1 MISINL
7 SFKFTQQNIIFV
19 LLVSSCLIMTCVQS
33 AFKPREEKTKCP
45 AVKAL
50 RNFDLEKLMGS
61 WYVVQ
66 YYASSEE
73 DLSYK
78 CMRLDFSMSTSPLS
92 DNMHVYLNFSYIFSD
107 DPDKERL
114 LGNITWIIPDNSHPA
129 HWIHMEDI
137 YEGVYNTYVLD
148 SDYSSWSLLLHCA
161 EKTGS
166 PRYLSSFIMS
176 RMAKLPNNVVSFLRE
191 KLPRYEIDLEYMF
204 NMSQHHCS
212 SPQNEL
218 HYATSAHV
226 NNKKHGSRRHPLK
239 HVHH

>member
-1 MISINL
+1 MSGSSSRVFRPNMLFLVVSVL
-7 SFKFTQQNIIFV
+7 SCV
-19 LLVSSCLIMTCVQS
+19 LMNTEA

-78 CMRLDFSMSTSPLS
+78 CMRLEFSMSTNEMSEH
-92 DNMHVYLNFSYIFSD
+92 MHVYLNFSYVFSD

-148 SDYSSWSLLLHCA
+148 SDYTSWSLLLHCA
-161 EKTGS
+161 EKSAS

-176 RMAKLPNNVVSFLRE
+176 RTIKLPANVISFLRE

-204 NMSQHHCS
+204 PMSQHHCS

-218 HYATSAHV
+218 HYASGHT
-226 NNKKHGSRRHPLK
+226 GSKRQNGRRHPMK
-239 HVHH
+239 NVHH